1 MTTPTN
7 INPKEIQAYWAKY
20 QDDKYV
26 EGWASLWDKG
36 DNLPWDRGF
45 PHPALE
51 ETLVQRAGTLGGP
64 ITQDGQRRKALV
76 PGCGRGVDVLLLA
89 SFGYDAYG
97 LECSAAAVDAC
108 KKEEKEN
115 HSRYRVRDEKVGKG
129 RMIFVQGDFF
139 DDTWLKEIGVPRNG
153 FDVIYDYTVCIFT
166 VAVRLHSVIT
176 LIFSRSF
183 LLMIIQFF
191 CALNPELRPKW
202 ALRHTELLAPS
213 PAGNLICLESPRH
226 KNPLAPGP
234 PFASP
239 SEVYLAHLSYPGE
252 KISYNDKGLVNAD
265 PLREPSKTGLERVAH
280 WQPERTHTVGQG
292 DNGVI
297 HDRVSIWRRRD

>member
-1 MTTPTN
+1 MTTPPN
-7 INPKEIQAYWAKY
+7 IDPKDIQACWAKY

-45 PHPALE
+45 PNPALE
-51 ETLVQRAGTLGGP
+51 DTLVQRAGTIGGP
-64 ITQDGQRRKALV
+64 IAQDGQRRKALV

-97 LECSAAAVDAC
+97 LECSATAVDAC

-129 RMIFVQGDFF
+129 KIIF
-139 DDTWLKEIGVPRNG
+139 
-153 FDVIYDYTVCIFT
+153 
-166 VAVRLHSVIT
+166 
-176 LIFSRSF
+176 
-183 LLMIIQFF
+183 FF

-213 PAGNLICLESPRH
+213 PTGNLICLESPRH

-239 SEVYLAHLSYPGE
+239 SEVYLEHLSYPGE
-252 KISYNDKGLVNAD
+252 KISYNDKGLINAN
-265 PLREPSKTGLERVAH
+265 PLREPSERGLDRVAY

-292 DNGVI
+292 ENGVI